1 MFSCCTSIVLQE
13 ECKENL
19 DTRIFKE
26 RFRVIVVV
34 LVVHVIVGVGGGVG
48 FDCLVIHPRLDHL
61 SSRKFLTLHRSLPS
75 LALSLGKKISKT

>member
-1 MFSCCTSIVLQE
+1 MFSCCTSIALQG

-34 LVVHVIVGVGGGVG
+34 LVVHVIVGVGGEVG
-48 FDCLVIHPRLDHL
+48 FDCLVIHPRLGHL
-61 SSRKFLTLHRSLPS
+61 SSRKMLTLHRSLPP
-75 LALSLGKKISKT
+75 LALSSGKNR